1 MTADLPKVDQ
11 VSARRNNASEDIL
24 DLARR
29 RDQEAFVRLFLQ
41 FAPKVKSYL
50 IRQGL
55 RPEVAEE
62 LAQETL
68 VIVWR
73 KAHTFDPA
81 RAGAAAWIF
90 TIARNLHID
99 ALRKEKHPSD
109 IVLSSDGLWAE
120 PSTPEEVYVGE
131 EREKSVQRAL
141 QHLAPEQLEVLR
153 LSFFEGRPH
162 SDIAAALG
170 LPLGTVKSRLRL
182 AVGRLRILVGN
193 LE

>member
-1 MTADLPKVDQ
+1 LR
-11 VSARRNNASEDIL
+11 ARRSNASEDIL
-24 DLARR
+24 DLARG

-73 KAHTFDPA
+73 KADTFDPA

-90 TIARNLHID
+90 TIARNLRID
-99 ALRKEKHPSD
+99 ALRRERHPSD
-109 IVLSSDGLWAE
+109 IAAMDGQALWTE
-120 PSTPEEVYVGE
+120 PSTPEEVYADE
-131 EREKSVQRAL
+131 EREKRVRRAL
-141 QHLAPEQLEVLR
+141 EHLSPDQLEVLR
-153 LSFFEGRPH
+153 MSFFEGRPH
-162 SDIAAALG
+162 SDIAAGLG

-182 AVGRLRILVGN
+182 AVARLRMLLVGN